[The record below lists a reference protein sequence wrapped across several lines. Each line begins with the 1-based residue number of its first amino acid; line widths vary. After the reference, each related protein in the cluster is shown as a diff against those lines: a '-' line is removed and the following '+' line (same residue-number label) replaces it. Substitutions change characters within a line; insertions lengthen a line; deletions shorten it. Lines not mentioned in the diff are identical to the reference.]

1 MTDQAVHLGLAGDM
15 STDSFILALFGF
27 KARRGHPKS
36 IRSDNGSNFIGAERE
51 LRDALSKRNQKKII
65 NDFLFLSGFSFT
77 NIHESQDCRGRG
89 RAFL

>member
-36 IRSDNGSNFIGAERE
+36 IRSDNGSNFIGADRE
-51 LRDALSKRNQKKII
+51 LRTAGEGGGHFFNSSLPRPPASQK
-65 NDFLFLSGFSFT
+65 F
-77 NIHESQDCRGRG
+77 RR
-89 RAFL
+89 

>member
-15 STDSFILALFGF
+15 STESFILTLCRF

-36 IRSDNGSNFIGAERE
+36 IRSDNGSNPIGAERE
-51 LRDALSKRNQKKII
+51 LRDVVSKRNQKKII
-65 NDFLFLSGFSFT
+65 NNFFFLSGFSLT

-89 RAFL
+89 RVFL